1 MRDANWDE
9 EYIDLPYELRNT
21 PERVG
26 QSLVACIDGGGGY
39 EWAVFYIFRDMSD
52 GALRWWSGSGC
63 SCNQPLDDVRSVD
76 DLSTGTERD
85 LMTDLIAFAQATWD
99 IEWMRS
105 YITATQSQ
113 WFKQINSIAEG
124 QTR

>member
-1 MRDANWDE
+1 VTSDE
-9 EYIDLPYELRNT
+9 EYIDLPYELQND
-21 PERVG
+21 PETVG
-26 QSLVACIDGGGGY
+26 ASLVACIDGGGGY
-39 EWAVFYIFRDMSD
+39 EWTVFYIFRDMS
-52 GALRWWSGSGC
+52 GVLRWWSGSGC

-85 LMTDLIAFAQATWD
+85 LMTDLIAFAQATSD